1 MVARIQREIDLGYG
15 DARLRF
21 ILNWVKSGRTLFE
34 CDKKYLARRLV
45 HYAESEARR
54 HKKLDRPVARRLE
67 QRAKRIEDN
76 IEENDFRRISQTKI
90 PLIQEEPEASEQTV
104 VPQVKVIVAMRKDL
118 HHILVKLDKL
128 EEKFRGETRYQE
140 SQYDIMDRKR
150 ELDTFDLQSEA
161 PTDILETPR
170 EKLQEKKEASQ
181 SSTAIQK
188 NRPGLRVFASILL
201 VTSVITIGAFLA
213 CMASL
218 GNPAMS
224 QQLEQYGITNDQVI
238 RALNLLVPAMI
249 INLGTWATFG
259 IIYLQTTRKAKKL

>member
-1 MVARIQREIDLGYG
+1 MGYG

-90 PLIQEEPEASEQTV
+90 PLIQEVPEAGEQTV
-104 VPQVKVIVAMRKDL
+104 IPQVKVIVA
-118 HHILVKLDKL
+118 KL

-150 ELDTFDLQSEA
+150 ESHTFDLQSEA

-181 SSTAIQK
+181 SSTEIQK

-213 CMASL
+213 CMVSL

-238 RALNLLVPAMI
+238 RALNLLVPTMI
-249 INLGTWATFG
+249 INLGAWATFG
-259 IIYLQTTRKAKKL
+259 VIYLQTIRKAKKL

>member
-54 HKKLDRPVARRLE
+54 HKKLDRPIARRLE

-90 PLIQEEPEASEQTV
+90 PEEPEASEQTV

-238 RALNLLVPAMI
+238 RALNLLVPVMI

-259 IIYLQTTRKAKKL
+259 IIYLQTTRKAKL